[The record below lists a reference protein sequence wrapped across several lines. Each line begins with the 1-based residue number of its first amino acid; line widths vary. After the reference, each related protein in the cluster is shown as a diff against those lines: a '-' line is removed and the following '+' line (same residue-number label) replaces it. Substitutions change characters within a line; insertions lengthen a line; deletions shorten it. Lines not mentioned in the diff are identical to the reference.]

1 MVAWKH
7 FSFGRNMYELNS
19 VVCNDPCSE
28 AKKLSTITF
37 YVKSWTFQ
45 VPSMESLFR
54 TCLNLLPSYKE
65 TLLLVKY
72 EYLWNSFFYK
82 KTFSKSDFQYFEKI
96 SRIFWQISSYEK
108 LHLKT
113 IFKTFYSFNHS
124 CLSWLVSM
132 VVWNHKMRET
142 VACHWVEHSRLD
154 SRDNI
159 MISNMKQIV

>member
-1 MVAWKH
+1 
-7 FSFGRNMYELNS
+7 
-19 VVCNDPCSE
+19 
-28 AKKLSTITF
+28 
-37 YVKSWTFQ
+37 
-45 VPSMESLFR
+45 MESLFR
-54 TCLNLLPSYKE
+54 TRLNLLPSYKE
-65 TLLLVKY
+65 NYLLFSNFKGTMYSVLLKY
-72 EYLWNSFFYK
+72 DYRWTFFIK
-82 KTFSKSDFQYFEKI
+82 KASSKSDFQHFEKI
-96 SRIFWQISSYEK
+96 SRIFWQIPSNEK
-108 LHLKT
+108 LRLKT

>member
-1 MVAWKH
+1 MTHAVSK
-7 FSFGRNMYELNS
+7 RNYLPLPS
-19 VVCNDPCSE
+19 QCV
-28 AKKLSTITF
+28 KL
-37 YVKSWTFQ
+37 WTFQ

-54 TCLNLLPSYKE
+54 TRLNLLPSYKE
-65 TLLLVKY
+65 NYLLFSNFKRYHVLLKY
-72 EYLWNSFFYK
+72 DYRWMFFIK
-82 KTFSKSDFQYFEKI
+82 KAFSKSGFQHFEKI
-96 SRIFWQISSYEK
+96 SRIFWQIPSNEK

-113 IFKTFYSFNHS
+113 IFKTFYLFNHS